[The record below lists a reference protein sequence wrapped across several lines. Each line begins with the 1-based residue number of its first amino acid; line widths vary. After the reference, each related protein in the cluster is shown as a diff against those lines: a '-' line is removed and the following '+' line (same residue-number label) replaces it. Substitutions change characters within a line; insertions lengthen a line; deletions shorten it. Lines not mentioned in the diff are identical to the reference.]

1 MRGVDDRPPACPRS
15 TCGGPEGGDTV
26 IRVPTPTRLPL
37 RAVALSTALALA
49 AAVGTYV
56 LLAGDEEPDPTGVE
70 LTPAGELPDLD
81 DVTFTTY
88 DGEVVALASLRGT
101 PTLVNFFAST
111 CAPCVK
117 EMPALEAVHQELGDS
132 VTFLGLAVQD
142 RPEDAKALVEQTG
155 VTYRTALDKDGS
167 VLNALD
173 GILLPTTVVLDAD
186 GAVLDQHTGELTAEG
201 LRQLLAG
208 ALGPLP

>member
-1 MRGVDDRPPACPRS
+1 MPS
-15 TCGGPEGGDTV
+15 
-26 IRVPTPTRLPL
+26 PTRLPL

-56 LLAGDEEPDPTGVE
+56 LLADDGSPKPGSGVE
-70 LTPAGELPDLD
+70 LTPANELPALD

-101 PTLVNFFAST
+101 PTVVNFFAST

-117 EMPALEAVHQELGDS
+117 EMPALEEVHQELGDS

-142 RPEDAKALVEQTG
+142 RPEDAKALVQQTG

-173 GILLPTTVVLDAD
+173 GILLPTTVLLDAD
-186 GAVLDQHTGELTAEG
+186 GTVLDQHTGELTADG
-201 LRQLLAG
+201 LRELIAN